1 MSGLQV
7 NEPGMLAL
15 VQDFGRFGWLAQGY
29 SRGGPVDEHAFL
41 WANKLLGNHFN
52 AAQIE
57 ITLGGF
63 SASIESAMQVAI
75 TGADVPLSVNGT
87 TVASW
92 QVLSLQAGDTLTI
105 GYARSGLRAYL
116 AVAGGWQVAPVK
128 GSCATVRREQIG
140 GLNGQGLALAA
151 GDALVPAP
159 SKNLSN
165 AVTGQRV
172 KPEFIPDY
180 SDTAVLE
187 VMPAAQFQQF
197 NSEARNVFFSG
208 AYQVTD
214 KTDRMGVRIQG
225 PKVNWQGAGLVS
237 EPLPIGAI
245 QVPTDGQP
253 IIMLNDRQ
261 TLGGYPKLGVLS
273 WAAKNRLA
281 QATPGSQ
288 IQFTEAAA
296 KPLQER
302 LKQVYR
308 FFAVACQQAHN
319 LRS

>member
-1 MSGLQV
+1 MSGLLIT
-7 NEPGMLAL
+7 EPGMLAL

-41 WANKLLGNHFN
+41 WANRLLGNHFN

-57 ITLGGF
+57 VTLGGF
-63 SASIESAMQVAI
+63 SATAQVAMKVAV
-75 TGADVPLSVNGT
+75 TGADVPIRVNGNA
-87 TVASW
+87 VPNW
-92 QVLSLQAGDTLTI
+92 QVLQVKEGDKLTI

-116 AVAGGWQVAPVK
+116 AVAGGWQVTAVK
-128 GSCATVRREQIG
+128 GSCATVRREHIG
-140 GLNGQGLALAA
+140 GLTGQGHALAA
-151 GDALVPAP
+151 NDLLTAE
-159 SKNLSN
+159 
-165 AVTGQRV
+165 AVNNSSQAVIGQRV
-172 KPEFIPDY
+172 KAKFIPDY
-180 SDTAVLE
+180 SNNAVLD
-187 VMPAAQFQQF
+187 VIPAAQFQQF
-197 NSEARNVFFSG
+197 AASARDVFFSET
-208 AYQVTD
+208 YQVTD

-225 PKVNWQGAGLVS
+225 AEVHWQGAGLVS

-273 WAAKNRLA
+273 WTAKNRLA
-281 QATPGSQ
+281 QATPGSK
-288 IQFTEAAA
+288 IQFKEAEA
-296 KPLQER
+296 KPLQEQ

-308 FFAVACQQAHN
+308 FFSVACQQAQN

>member
-1 MSGLQV
+1 MSGLRV
-7 NEPGMLAL
+7 IEPGMLAL

-41 WANKLLGNHFN
+41 WANRLLGNHFN

-63 SASIESAMQVAI
+63 SATAQASMKITV
-75 TGADVPLSVNGT
+75 TGADVPVSVNGNS
-87 TVASW
+87 VPNW
-92 QVLSLQAGDTLTI
+92 QVLQVNEGDKLAI

-116 AVAGGWQVAPVK
+116 AVAGGWQVTPVK

-140 GLNGQGLALAA
+140 GLTGHGHALVA
-151 GDALVPAP
+151 GDSLTPEAVNN
-159 SKNLSN
+159 SSQ

-172 KPEFIPDY
+172 KPDFIPDY
-180 SDTAVLE
+180 TSKLVLD

-197 NSEARNVFFSG
+197 AASAREVFFSET
-208 AYQVTD
+208 YQVID
-214 KTDRMGVRIQG
+214 KADRMGVRMKG
-225 PKVNWQGAGLVS
+225 AAVNWQGAGLVS

-245 QVPTDGQP
+245 QVPSDGQP

-273 WAAKNRLA
+273 WTAKNRLA
-281 QATPGSQ
+281 QATPGSK
-288 IQFTEAAA
+288 IQFKEADA
-296 KPLQER
+296 KPLQEQ

-308 FFAVACQQAHN
+308 FFSVACQQAQN

>member
-1 MSGLQV
+1 MSGLRV
-7 NEPGMLAL
+7 IEPGMLAL

-41 WANKLLGNHFN
+41 WANRLLGNHFN

-63 SASIESAMQVAI
+63 SATAQVAMKVAV
-75 TGADVPLSVNGT
+75 TGADVPVSINDNPVPN
-87 TVASW
+87 W
-92 QVLSLQAGDTLTI
+92 QVVVLNKGDKLSL

-116 AVAGGWQVAPVK
+116 AVAGGWQVKAVK

-140 GLNGQGLALAA
+140 GLTGKGQ
-151 GDALVPAP
+151 ALVGGDILTPAP
-159 SKNLSN
+159 DNNPSQ

-172 KPEFIPDY
+172 KPDFIPDY
-180 SDTAVLE
+180 SSKLVLD

-197 NSEARNVFFSG
+197 SASAREVFFSET
-208 AYQVTD
+208 YQVTD
-214 KTDRMGVRIQG
+214 KADRMGVRIQG
-225 PKVNWQGAGLVS
+225 PEVPWQGAGLVS

-261 TLGGYPKLGVLS
+261 TLGGYPKLGVLGWS
-273 WAAKNRLA
+273 AKNRLA
-281 QATPGSQ
+281 QATPGSK
-288 IQFTEAAA
+288 IQFKEAEA
-296 KPLQER
+296 KPLQEQ

-308 FFAVACQQAHN
+308 FFSVACQQAQN